1 MHNGGEH
8 KLAMEANGAG
18 DQVDRLT
25 VATLNTRG
33 VPIIGSH
40 LADRYGVIADSFEA
54 AEVDVVSFQEVFS
67 YYHLRQLVK
76 RMPSFRHVNFRPSVA
91 GPAGG
96 LITLSRLPLAGFGYH
111 RFPVPS
117 AAAAAALSRLSR
129 FRASLKGTLVTR
141 LAAPSVCIV
150 NTHLAANGDS
160 DWSESNRFF
169 SLHRGQ
175 LATLARII
183 GGLSPPA
190 VVCGDFNISRDSGL
204 HRDFMT
210 STGLA
215 DAFKGRC
222 PPTFR
227 AQYLSPG
234 KSPHCIDFILVTDSI
249 EVEAADLLFTG
260 QQPLSG
266 GPGYVSD
273 HIGLRAR
280 TFLPG

>member
-1 MHNGGEH
+1 
-8 KLAMEANGAG
+8 
-18 DQVDRLT
+18 

-33 VPIIGSH
+33 VPVIGSH
-40 LADRYGVIADSFEA
+40 LADRYGAIADSFEA

-67 YYHLRQLVK
+67 YYHLRQLVN

-117 AAAAAALSRLSR
+117 AVAAAALPRLTR

-141 LAAPSVCIV
+141 LAASRICVV

-160 DWSESNRFF
+160 DWSTSNRFF
-169 SLHRGQ
+169 SLHKGQ

-183 GGLSPPA
+183 GGLPPPT
-190 VVCGDFNISRDSGL
+190 VVCGDFNISRDSDL
-204 HRDFMT
+204 HRDFIT

-215 DAFKGRC
+215 DAFEGRC

-260 QQPLSG
+260 QQPLPG

-280 TFLPG
+280 AFLPG